1 MRTAHYRPE
10 VKNGQV
16 RSRRVARASVSAG
29 KSRPAGDVDRRAR
42 GAERG
47 TAENGAV
54 RTAIA
59 GMSVAGRS
67 GLMVMATI
75 IVAGLVVG
83 AGFVLALQTQNRIYR
98 IGVDEARLKAQLHQ
112 ISNRQRV
119 ESLAQEQVFNQVE
132 TMALVQPGLAAEA
145 PRETAAVASA
155 TPSPVR
161 LRDESALGKPL
172 GKPLGKLAARKS
184 EAGKKALRGDRQSRQ
199 VATATIGGAAKLRRQ
214 VVRTTTRGSAAA
226 KSVRAPARRGETRRQ
241 R

>member
-29 KSRPAGDVDRRAR
+29 KSRPAGGVDRRAR

-161 LRDESALGKPL
+161 LRDESALGKPS
-172 GKPLGKLAARKS
+172 GKLAARKS

-199 VATATIGGAAKLRRQ
+199 VATATSGGAAKLRRQ